1 MGLYNLKI
9 MIDLTKH
16 EWQGFTADHMP
27 DPEVSRTILIL
38 DQENRME
45 LCEIYSYEGKVQVI
59 KYDLKTGDYETIR
72 STSKQLSN
80 LRWDYIKV

>member
-1 MGLYNLKI
+1 

-16 EWQGFTADHMP
+16 KWEGFTVDHMP
-27 DPEVSRTILIL
+27 DPEVSRTILTV
-38 DQENRME
+38 DPENRIE
-45 LCEIYSYEGKVQVI
+45 LCEIYKLNKVVHVI
-59 KYDLKTGDYETIR
+59 KYNILLGRFDTIK